1 MPQAVYS
8 PWSSFPE
15 QQQLPAAAYSLSAF
29 PSVPTNLQSRGGAL
43 PPFPQ
48 YAAARVNAPA
58 PYIGLWGRLSQSW
71 LNRWTV
77 LLFLIFVRLY
87 IASKSLSSDLAVAK
101 AQALSAC
108 SGVESGA
115 SVLASLPHYMADG
128 VNELTASSIESAV
141 GALKS
146 GLQLVITGVEETL
159 LFIVNL
165 YKGTYFCLL
174 EMAVGGSLSSAIS
187 AAEDIGD
194 WLNSTLATIESGI
207 DSTVDGLNDD
217 LNGIASKIETA
228 LKFFDISVDI
238 PTVDIPELSELKNL
252 SIPSSYDTEL
262 QKLNSSIPSLE
273 EVKNKTDEVI
283 KIPFEALKTLVSN
296 ELGNFTFNRSLMS
309 VPSAET
315 LTFCSENSDID
326 SFFENLAETV
336 KKAVNTIIAIILV
349 FSLLMIL
356 PSTFSEFWGWRKLRM
371 GSSVAARALQMNQ
384 PTDPIDTVLTASHPY
399 QALLGGYLASMFATQ
414 KNKNIARWFVSYIT
428 HPPML
433 FLLAL
438 GLAGLL
444 VCALQAG
451 IVDAIRKGA
460 PELAADVNG
469 FQTLIEQK
477 LLNSSE
483 TWANSTNA
491 QINSTQTE
499 LNDKLFGWVETSTT
513 AMNDTLNTFVDELT
527 TVLNETFGG
536 TVLYD
541 PIEGVINCLVLV
553 KVAGIQT
560 ALTWIHDNAHVTFPT
575 VPPDLFA
582 LSSSN
587 STGNA
592 TTSGNSTTST
602 NSTTISTTTASS
614 SSLLGSSAQTLLADS
629 TDQLGDKMSAVLED
643 LADKWE
649 KSINFEAKV
658 SGVLVGIYFI
668 MMLAAMIYCLVL
680 AVRKGSEEIGDFAE
694 SGEKAGP
701 VVDVRDSTDDSKSI
715 MRERSVEA
723 PMAGPMLDFNFGLD
737 DLINEKDEK
746 SWTVEE
752 KVRDYISKKARDP
765 VSRFSATKSF
775 ISRFMRRD

>member
-15 QQQLPAAAYSLSAF
+15 QQQQLPAAAYRLSAF
-29 PSVPTNLQSRGGAL
+29 PSVPITLQSNGGAI
-43 PPFPQ
+43 PPFSPN
-48 YAAARVNAPA
+48 AAAPVNAPA

-77 LLFLIFVRLY
+77 LLFLVFVRLY

-108 SGVESGA
+108 SGVEAGA

-128 VNELTASSIESAV
+128 VNELTASAIESAV
-141 GALKS
+141 GGLES
-146 GLQLVITGVEETL
+146 GLQLMITGVEETL

-217 LNGIASKIETA
+217 LNGIASRIETA
-228 LKFFDISVDI
+228 LNFFDISVDI

-252 SIPSSYDTEL
+252 SIPSAYDTEL

-283 KIPFEALKTLVSN
+283 KIPFEALKTLISN

-309 VPSAET
+309 VPAAET
-315 LTFCSENSDID
+315 LTFCSDNSDID
-326 SFFENLAETV
+326 SFFENLAEAV

-349 FSLLMIL
+349 LSLLMIM
-356 PSTFSEFWGWRKLRM
+356 PSAFSEFWGWRKLRM
-371 GSSVAARALQMNQ
+371 ESFVAARALQMNQ
-384 PTDPIDTVLTASHPY
+384 PTDPIDMVLTASHPY
-399 QALLGGYLASMFATQ
+399 QALLGGYFATMFATQ
-414 KNKNIARWFVSYIT
+414 KNKNMARWFVSYIT

-433 FLLAL
+433 FLLAF

-444 VCALQAG
+444 VCALQATV
-451 IVDAIRKGA
+451 VDAIRKGA
-460 PELAADVNG
+460 PELAADING

-491 QINSTQTE
+491 QINSTQTD

-527 TVLNETFGG
+527 TVLNDTFGG
-536 TVLYD
+536 TILYD

-575 VPPDLFA
+575 VPTDLFA
-582 LSSSN
+582 LSSTNSTSN
-587 STGNA
+587 S
-592 TTSGNSTTST
+592 TTSGNSKTAT
-602 NSTTISTTTASS
+602 NSTTNSTKSSS
-614 SSLLGSSAQTLLADS
+614 SSLLGSSAQTLLTDS
-629 TDQLGDKMSAVLED
+629 TDQLADKMSTVLED

-658 SGVLVGIYFI
+658 SGVLVGIYSA
-668 MMLAAMIYCLVL
+668 MMLAAMFYGLVV
-680 AVRKGSEEIGDFAE
+680 AGRKGSEERGGFVE
-694 SGEKAGP
+694 SSEKVVP
-701 VVDVRDSTDDSKSI
+701 VLDMRDSIDDGKSI
-715 MRERSVEA
+715 TREKSIEA

-746 SWTVEE
+746 SQTVKE
-752 KVRDYISKKARDP
+752 KVRDYTSKKARDP
-765 VSRFSATKSF
+765 VSRSQTLL
-775 ISRFMRRD
+775 